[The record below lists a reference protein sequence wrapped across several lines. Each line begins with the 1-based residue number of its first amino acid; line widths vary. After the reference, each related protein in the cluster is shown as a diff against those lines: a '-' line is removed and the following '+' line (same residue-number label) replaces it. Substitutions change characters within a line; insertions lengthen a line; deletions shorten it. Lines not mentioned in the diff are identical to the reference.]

1 MKKRMLSLA
10 LAVMLILCL
19 FSGCNNTGGTG
30 VNTGAESGFAEGK
43 ALNIYMQNDEFQ
55 GKFNANCPEVKEPSN
70 DRSIT
75 CPTARKC
82 AGSSVPAR
90 TA

>member
-10 LAVMLILCL
+10 LAVTLILCL
-19 FSGCNNTGGTG
+19 FSGRNNTS
-30 VNTGAESGFAEGK
+30 AESGSAADK
-43 ALNIYMQNDEFQ
+43 VLNIYVRNDEFQ
-55 GKFNANCPEVKEPSN
+55 GKFNANCPEVKKPSN

-82 AGSSVPAR
+82 AGSSVPTR